1 MKILESLQQNTDKP
15 NLMTTSEIV
24 QRLSEIDILCN
35 RRIFTWEITLLNE
48 HGYEIH
54 SCYIDKSK
62 GYYISERTF
71 SIPEVKALI
80 DAVEASHLLT
90 ESKTKKLINKITAF
104 TGSNQ
109 AEVLKRKRLI
119 ISYKEK
125 SSNKILSTIL
135 YFVNNQQ
142 TYCDNMNL

>member
-1 MKILESLQQNTDKP
+1 MKILEILQQNTDKP
-15 NLMTTSEIV
+15 NLMTTSEIG

-54 SCYIDKSK
+54 SCYIDKAK
-62 GYYISERTF
+62 GYYIPGPTF
-71 SIPEVKALI
+71 SIPELKALI
-80 DAVEASHLLT
+80 DAMEASHLLT
-90 ESKTKKLINKITAF
+90 ESKTKELIDKITTLA
-104 TGSNQ
+104 GSNQ
-109 AEVLKRKRLI
+109 AEVLERKRLI

-135 YFVNNQQ
+135 AFCQ
-142 TYCDNMNL
+142 